1 MVRLCRS
8 RGYVRLILLMT
19 LKEITHSDMDT
30 MQCVVDIAF
39 LEELRDFVIRH
50 RILMRIEHIAIPPD

>member
-1 MVRLCRS
+1 
-8 RGYVRLILLMT
+8 MT